1 MTLLDG
7 IATENFRGI
16 SLPLL
21 KTKRLVLRAPRI
33 DDAEAVA
40 ALLDDRRISENLA
53 RVPFPYGRA
62 DAEAFIAKVNQPGG
76 EIAFLIT
83 EPDDT
88 IVGACGIHKCDE
100 VHPEIGYWLGVP
112 YWGQGYATEAVR
124 ALIDHAFGD
133 LGHQALQAGARVS
146 NPASRRVLEKCGFQ
160 WTGVV
165 LTRIRAIASAAPA
178 DHFRLDR
185 GLWASLRSW
194 GAVKIASSTAPTPG
208 AAVPVFCD
216 S

>member
-1 MTLLDG
+1 MTRSS
-7 IATENFRGI
+7 APVASI
-16 SLPLL
+16 S
-21 KTKRLVLRAPRI
+21 
-33 DDAEAVA
+33 
-40 ALLDDRRISENLA
+40 
-53 RVPFPYGRA
+53 
-62 DAEAFIAKVNQPGG
+62 
-76 EIAFLIT
+76 
-83 EPDDT
+83 
-88 IVGACGIHKCDE
+88 CDE

-178 DHFRLDR
+178 DRFRLDR